1 MLLINLCEVTVTKN
15 KKNILSNINWQV
27 KKGEHWSI
35 LGLNGSGKTTLLNV
49 INGYI
54 HPTIGQAEILGESLG
69 KTYIPDLRK
78 QIGLISTSIQQQ
90 IQNFESVLSIVLSG
104 KFASIGLWEAVEKED
119 VEAAQN
125 YMKILNCTHLQERE
139 YGTLS
144 QGERQRVLIARALMA
159 NPKILILDEPCN
171 GLDIITRE
179 ELLKIIDDL
188 SKTRDCPTLI
198 YVTHHVEEILP
209 CFTHSLLLRNG
220 EVFKKGG
227 SSELLTEEN
236 LSNFYG
242 RAVSVQR
249 EQNRTWV
256 ALKESVEEK
265 GLENQEQQYSLHV
278 K

>member
-1 MLLINLCEVTVTKN
+1 MINLRNVTVTKN
-15 KKNILSNINWQV
+15 KKDILKNIDWDV
-27 KKGEHWSI
+27 KNGEHWSI

-54 HPTIGQAEILGESLG
+54 YPTIGQVTILGEIFG

-78 QIGLISTSIQQQ
+78 QIGLVSASIQQQ
-90 IQNFESVLSIVLSG
+90 IQDFESVLSIVLSG
-104 KFASIGLWEAVEKED
+104 KFGSIGLWEAVEKTD

-125 YMKILNCTHLQERE
+125 YMKLLNCGHLQEQE

-179 ELLKIIDDL
+179 ELLKIIHQL
-188 SKTRDCPTLI
+188 SKSKECPTLI

-209 CFTHSLLLRNG
+209 CFTHTLLLKNG
-220 EVFKKGG
+220 EVFNQGLTNV
-227 SSELLTEEN
+227 LLNEN
-236 LSNFYG
+236 TLSNFYD
-242 RAVSVQR
+242 RPVSVQN
-249 EQNRTWV
+249 EQNRTWL
-256 ALKESVEEK
+256 ALKEIVEQK
-265 GLENQEQQYSLHV
+265 
-278 K
+278 